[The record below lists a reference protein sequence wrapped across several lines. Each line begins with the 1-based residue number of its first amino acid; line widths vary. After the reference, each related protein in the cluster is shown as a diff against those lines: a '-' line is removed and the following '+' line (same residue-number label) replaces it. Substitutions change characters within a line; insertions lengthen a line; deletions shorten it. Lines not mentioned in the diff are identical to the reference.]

1 MNASDGG
8 AANLAF
14 YEANAKAYAEQ
25 TAGADLNHLYSP
37 FLALLPK
44 GARILDVGCGGGRD
58 LKVFGQ
64 RGYRPHG
71 IDPSPA
77 LAKIAS
83 ERSGCETSI
92 GRVEQLEFESDF
104 DAVWACASLLHLP
117 MNVLPQALGR
127 IRRALVKEGIL
138 FLSMQRGVGEGFD
151 EDGRFVARYES
162 AALRAALTTA
172 NFQLL
177 DVWQSEDGLPGREAI
192 KWLNLL
198 AKK

>member
-1 MNASDGG
+1 MSESNGD

-25 TAGADLNHLYSP
+25 TAGADLSNLYSP

-44 GARILDVGCGGGRD
+44 DARILDVGCGGGRD
-58 LKVFGQ
+58 LEVFRQ
-64 RGYRPHG
+64 RGYRPRG

-83 ERSGCETSI
+83 EWSGCETSI
-92 GRVEQLEFESDF
+92 GRVEQLEFESEF

-117 MNVLPQALGR
+117 KSDLPGALR
-127 IRRALVKEGIL
+127 CIRRALVKEGII
-138 FLSMQRGVGEGFD
+138 FLSMQRGVGEGID
-151 EDGRFVARYES
+151 EDGRFVARYDS
-162 AALRAALTTA
+162 SALRSALTSE
-172 NFQLL
+172 NFQIL
-177 DVWQSEDGLPGREAI
+177 DLWQSKDSLQGRPAVR
-192 KWLNLL
+192 WLNLL